1 MRDQI
6 ATINTKPA
14 SLVASIANQTLAERT
29 NQEVKVTLLDDAPK
43 LTNDASATL
52 LTLLRLS
59 VDIKITPQTGNPVT
73 YTMIFTSTDGTMVD
87 ARAGEAGYTTS
98 LTQTMDAGTKKNTF
112 VITVKD
118 GESVP
123 GASAVASDGAVTANT
138 GTFTVP
144 AGAKVEILSASL
156 KNTNGEGEGLAV
168 IPASVRIEKNSTIN
182 TDAITATLLT
192 NALSKVDV
200 FEITG
205 AGTAANDAAQNVKFR
220 MADIGKTLIEMVTN
234 NGAQSEVK
242 IALAGKAD
250 GSNSLELSEANVLT
264 RAIETFVLQQR
275 AEYTGSQT
283 FNDQYTTGIAFDATQ
298 TIALTDQEVTDL
310 VTAGRNLQLVLF
322 VKDTFKNG
330 ETNTEILASTAV
342 TLEHQVAEITT
353 LSLVSPGELTSD
365 SDFTLN
371 GTATINYIDAAAPQ
385 PGFAVPTTLTTT
397 LYVVPD
403 ERPTAEM
410 NSSVYQETTLA
421 NKIAAAK
428 SAGKDPLATRGVNL
442 NDLGTGYKVA
452 TVVESLVDAGVYD
465 IKTSENVLT
474 NSIPFNFPTVPAKYF
489 GKQLFA
495 KSILT
500 STVSKGQTSDS
511 SSTART
517 IERGDSRFT
526 DTYLDEFTIGN
537 GTGRYSNAALVKDL
551 IAKESS
557 LALGV
562 GPTSQN
568 ARSEVSLPTNYTSLT
583 NYGALNNTGPV
594 GTIYTPNGFVVE
606 SALVVKS
613 TTDAENIAFEALG
626 SGELKAYNNRAANTI
641 FKGTGI
647 RDTVVF
653 TGVNG
658 ATVPVQLNGK
668 TAVNVVLG
676 TTKWSDLLSPD
687 NTGGSFKAAGQYY
700 VADFEKNS
708 ANSLQWGTNFFG
720 YKLSTTVY
728 DNNNAALQSNGSDV
742 TVVNGVDISGPT
754 TSDKMKAFTSSF
766 VETSI
771 AGVTGAH
778 WANTLGAALE
788 TAIVAGDVLQAAV
801 GDTLTISNTEANAEK
816 LALYIEAATP
826 SPEPTEGIFAH
837 GLVGNDNVLG
847 NSQDPTGVL
856 YLFST
861 PSSAE
866 TATTYLTIANDASNP
881 TNYGLGTNATVTKTN
896 ATVTAKAL
904 ANDGGDVIIS
914 S

>member
-1 MRDQI
+1 
-6 ATINTKPA
+6 
-14 SLVASIANQTLAERT
+14 
-29 NQEVKVTLLDDAPK
+29 
-43 LTNDASATL
+43 
-52 LTLLRLS
+52 
-59 VDIKITPQTGNPVT
+59 
-73 YTMIFTSTDGTMVD
+73 
-87 ARAGEAGYTTS
+87 
-98 LTQTMDAGTKKNTF
+98 
-112 VITVKD
+112 
-118 GESVP
+118 
-123 GASAVASDGAVTANT
+123 
-138 GTFTVP
+138 
-144 AGAKVEILSASL
+144 
-156 KNTNGEGEGLAV
+156 
-168 IPASVRIEKNSTIN
+168 
-182 TDAITATLLT
+182 
-192 NALSKVDV
+192 
-200 FEITG
+200 
-205 AGTAANDAAQNVKFR
+205 
-220 MADIGKTLIEMVTN
+220 
-234 NGAQSEVK
+234 
-242 IALAGKAD
+242 
-250 GSNSLELSEANVLT
+250 
-264 RAIETFVLQQR
+264 
-275 AEYTGSQT
+275 
-283 FNDQYTTGIAFDATQ
+283 
-298 TIALTDQEVTDL
+298 
-310 VTAGRNLQLVLF
+310 
-322 VKDTFKNG
+322 
-330 ETNTEILASTAV
+330 
-342 TLEHQVAEITT
+342 
-353 LSLVSPGELTSD
+353 
-365 SDFTLN
+365 
-371 GTATINYIDAAAPQ
+371 
-385 PGFAVPTTLTTT
+385 
-397 LYVVPD
+397 
-403 ERPTAEM
+403 
-410 NSSVYQETTLA
+410 
-421 NKIAAAK
+421 
-428 SAGKDPLATRGVNL
+428 
-442 NDLGTGYKVA
+442 
-452 TVVESLVDAGVYD
+452 
-465 IKTSENVLT
+465 
-474 NSIPFNFPTVPAKYF
+474 
-489 GKQLFA
+489 
-495 KSILT
+495 
-500 STVSKGQTSDS
+500 
-511 SSTART
+511 
-517 IERGDSRFT
+517 
-526 DTYLDEFTIGN
+526 
-537 GTGRYSNAALVKDL
+537 
-551 IAKESS
+551 
-557 LALGV
+557 
-562 GPTSQN
+562 
-568 ARSEVSLPTNYTSLT
+568 
-583 NYGALNNTGPV
+583 
-594 GTIYTPNGFVVE
+594 
-606 SALVVKS
+606 VVKS

-866 TATTYLTIANDASNP
+866 TASTYLTIANDASNP